1 MDRLSNFLKWAGAAL
16 RKGFGAKRLA
26 RLRSSVRWI
35 VEAGTQGYPP
45 DTKRRLVVMNLIAYL
60 IAFSTAGYAI
70 QHSFLDFEKYG
81 PVIGLNL
88 ALLLTACLVPFS
100 HRLNELAGA
109 FLIIGS
115 EYVALLA
122 FTAYLGH
129 TSGLHLQYFIA
140 AAATFV
146 VFGVK
151 RWRLILPLVIIAV
164 ALHLYAW
171 FNFPREA
178 ALIDAPSDI
187 LDGIY
192 IQAAVTTGALIAA
205 AIYYAFSLAEAAK
218 AETDVLLRNI
228 LPDDVVERLK
238 ANPGTAIADSIPEA
252 SILFT
257 DISGFVALSRELG
270 ASQIVSLL
278 NRIVSEFDALA
289 EKHGVE
295 KIKTIGDAYMVAAGV
310 PTPVSD
316 HSQRLA
322 RMGFDMLDVVAR
334 VRAETGYDLQMRVG
348 LASGPVT
355 AGVIGTKKF
364 SYDIWGDAV
373 NLAARLENK
382 SRPGRILIC
391 PTCRTRL
398 EDEFHFESHGEIEIK
413 GVGLQET
420 WFLVPDMRKRA
431 MEEEPRETSTIRAK
445 A

>member
-1 MDRLSNFLKWAGAAL
+1 M
-16 RKGFGAKRLA
+16 
-26 RLRSSVRWI
+26 
-35 VEAGTQGYPP
+35 
-45 DTKRRLVVMNLIAYL
+45 
-60 IAFSTAGYAI
+60 
-70 QHSFLDFEKYG
+70 
-81 PVIGLNL
+81 
-88 ALLLTACLVPFS
+88 
-100 HRLNELAGA
+100 
-109 FLIIGS
+109 
-115 EYVALLA
+115 
-122 FTAYLGH
+122 
-129 TSGLHLQYFIA
+129 
-140 AAATFV
+140 
-146 VFGVK
+146 
-151 RWRLILPLVIIAV
+151 
-164 ALHLYAW
+164 
-171 FNFPREA
+171 
-178 ALIDAPSDI
+178 
-187 LDGIY
+187 
-192 IQAAVTTGALIAA
+192 
-205 AIYYAFSLAEAAK
+205 AEAAK